1 MISVIDPAGVFPELP
16 GFWAVMVIETEVV
29 PDASVADSV
38 VVNWTPPEVAS
49 VIPVPRGI
57 SDVAGVARLKVTDPE
72 EEAGGSGVI
81 PKRLNAARIA
91 LVCACMVVDTFCC
104 SSRTPI
110 VENRVLILLPSV
122 LSEMFDPRAVISCNP
137 LITGVKADTGAG
149 KDTPREEANSC
160 MVFMALS
167 PKVLRGS
174 VRPGR

>member
-1 MISVIDPAGVFPELP
+1 M
-16 GFWAVMVIETEVV
+16 IETEVV

-49 VIPVPRGI
+49 VIPVPSGM
-57 SDVAGVARLKVTDPE
+57 SDVAGADRLKVTAPE
-72 EEAGGSGVI
+72 AEAGGSGVI

-104 SSRTPI
+104 SRRTPI
-110 VENRVLILLPSV
+110 VENRVLIRLPSV
-122 LSEMFDPRAVISCNP
+122 LSDMLDPRAVINCNP

-149 KDTPREEANSC
+149 KDTPREEANSWT
-160 MVFMALS
+160 VFTALS

-174 VRPGR
+174 IRPERLSQLDYRIDSAGFQIH